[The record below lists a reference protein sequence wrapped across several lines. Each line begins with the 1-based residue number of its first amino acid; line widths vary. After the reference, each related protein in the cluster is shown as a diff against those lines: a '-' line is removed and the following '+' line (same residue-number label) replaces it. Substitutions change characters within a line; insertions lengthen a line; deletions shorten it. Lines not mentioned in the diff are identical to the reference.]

1 MSQFAGRNLQTASV
15 TVNRAAGEK
24 LKFSIFDKIEN
35 RDMSI
40 ILNSPLSTFDCV
52 NIMQGTKLSTWSFD

>member
-35 RDMSI
+35 RDMLI
-40 ILNSPLSTFDCV
+40 F
-52 NIMQGTKLSTWSFD
+52 NIP